1 MESGEYENRKA
12 FEEVTTKNV
21 KIAVAFAQETRNLI
35 RGHEEKMIKFE
46 STIRQQKLEL
56 SQLRNLLAGVQ
67 AKLFSGGTT

>member
-35 RGHEEKMIKFE
+35 REHEEKMIKFE
-46 STIRQQKLEL
+46 SIIRQQKLEL